1 MAIAATPL
9 VRALLTRSGN
19 PTWNARAHWRHE
31 APDCCDRPP
40 NTVGESRADPE
51 RERREP
57 PLRVDCHCA
66 GGVLDDYWQRDR
78 VAFTASYSIAEA
90 LQAKKTVRLTSVPLC
105 IADRVC
111 DRRDTS
117 LVQSGQP

>member
-1 MAIAATPL
+1 MPAHTGGTKRLTAAIG
-9 VRALLTRSGN
+9 RLTRLAKAGRG
-19 PTWNARAHWRHE
+19 T
-31 APDCCDRPP
+31 
-40 NTVGESRADPE
+40 DPE